1 MVVTLEIAL
10 TAKITGGSNRPTH
23 KGLKMEQASAE
34 VMYILGE
41 IRADMKNLLS
51 KSVDQDT
58 RLNSHSERITNVERF
73 QYKLAGAAVA
83 VSTAIGIALR
93 LL

>member
-1 MVVTLEIAL
+1 
-10 TAKITGGSNRPTH
+10 
-23 KGLKMEQASAE
+23 MEQASAE